1 MNLRLG
7 RAAAVCLLALACTLL
22 SQFSTRTTFVAVE
35 PCSPGATCAAPVQEA
50 GWPLPWIRTRTALSP
65 AEPLEVLWAAIPADM
80 AFYSLLIVLIG
91 YARRV
96 ARRQTRRP
104 NR

>member
-7 RAAAVCLLALACTLL
+7 RSAAVCLLALICTLL
-22 SQFSTRTTFVAVE
+22 SQFSTSTTFVAVE
-35 PCSPGATCAAPVQEA
+35 PCSPGATCAAPVQKA
-50 GWPLPWIRTRTALSP
+50 GWPLPWIRTALSP
-65 AEPLEVLWAAIPADM
+65 AEPSDVLWAAIPADM

-91 YARRV
+91 YVYRV